1 MCSSTV
7 LRLDLCMVHFRVNF
21 CRNRVL
27 EEIHM
32 TSACGCWAE
41 GFCFATLRLFWSILK
56 HGSERWM
63 KGLGFSAFLF
73 KCFAMSNSCESSIS
87 SSGVSP
93 LSSSF
98 SARCVCQAVWVFAK
112 DKPLPML
119 EQLELWVQETGD
131 RGDLLNWNYRWYL
144 LYLVLRKTYVS
155 FGQQNSISGLY
166 YVFWLAQTPCLVSHI
181 FFIRSGGTILYSRV

>member
-1 MCSSTV
+1 MRWSTV
-7 LRLDLCMVHFRVNF
+7 LRLDLYMVHFRVNF

-27 EEIHM
+27 EENHM

-63 KGLGFSAFLF
+63 KGLGFSAFLL

-93 LSSSF
+93 LSSSLCKMREEQF
-98 SARCVCQAVWVFAK
+98 EC
-112 DKPLPML
+112 LPRTSRYL
-119 EQLELWVQETGD
+119 CWNNWSFGCRRPS
-131 RGDLLNWNYRWYL
+131 RGDLRKIEITDS
-144 LYLVLRKTYVS
+144 VLG
-155 FGQQNSISGLY
+155 FEEDL
-166 YVFWLAQTPCLVSHI
+166 
-181 FFIRSGGTILYSRV
+181 RV